1 MRCQHARARS
11 HITPARS
18 RELRRLYMVKSIKGV
33 KEAAVSKGMGR
44 FDFLDDIQSLRPD
57 IYFVNDDASKL
68 DERMKVSV
76 TRL

>member
-1 MRCQHARARS
+1 
-11 HITPARS
+11 
-18 RELRRLYMVKSIKGV
+18 MVKSIKGV

-44 FDFLDDIQSLRPD
+44 FDFLDDIQALRPD

-68 DERMKVSV
+68 DERMKVSL